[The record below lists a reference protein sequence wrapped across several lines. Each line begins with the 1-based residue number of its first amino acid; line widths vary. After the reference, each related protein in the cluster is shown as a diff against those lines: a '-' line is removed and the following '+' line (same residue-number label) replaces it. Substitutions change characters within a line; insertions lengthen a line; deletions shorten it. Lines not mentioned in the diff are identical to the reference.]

1 MKKLRRWRDI
11 SYAWKKAITPISF
24 PRIRITKVQK
34 NTIANYAG
42 SVWSA
47 VMGLVFVPLYIKI
60 MGIESFG
67 LVGVYYTLQG
77 LFVVLD
83 LGLSTTLNRELAL
96 LSARDANAQQSRD
109 FVRTLEII
117 YWGTGILIALCVISC
132 SGLIARH
139 WVKAQGLSPDSV
151 SQTILIMGVA
161 MALQWP
167 FELYGAGLKG
177 LQKQVLW
184 NSVLILGA
192 TVRGVGSVLVLWL
205 VSPRVEAFFLWQI
218 AAAALQTAA
227 MAYSLW
233 HSLPQGKGKS
243 RFQVSILRGILSF
256 SGGMTGIL
264 VLSTVLSQAD
274 KVVLSKLLSL
284 EDFGYYT
291 LAWNIASVMSQMVVP
306 VVTSVFPRFSELVSR
321 ADDSGLRDL
330 YHKGCQMVTWL
341 TVPAAALV
349 SAFAGELIFLWMGN
363 QAAAQNAGPILS
375 LLAVGLGLGAQGQ
388 VPGVLQLAYGW
399 TRLGLV
405 VSAVAVVVFV
415 PLLVWIAG
423 LYGGIG
429 AAALWIALNGV
440 GLMVAVP
447 VMHTRLL
454 KGEFRRWCLRDL
466 GLPAVVAIAVVL
478 TGRKLMPLSM
488 SNIGLLV
495 YFAAIFAAALGA
507 TLLAAPLIRQEA
519 VSAIGRRRL

>member
-11 SYAWKKAITPISF
+11 SYPGKTAITPISF
-24 PRIRITKVQK
+24 PRIRMTKVQM

-42 SVWSA
+42 SIWSA
-47 VMGLVFVPLYIKI
+47 VMGLVFVPLYIKF
-60 MGIESFG
+60 MGMESFG
-67 LVGVYYTLQG
+67 LVGVYFTLQAI
-77 LFVVLD
+77 FVVLD

-96 LSARDANAQQSRD
+96 LSARDASARQSRD

-117 YWGTGILIALCVISC
+117 YWGIGILIALCVISC

-139 WVKAQGLSPDSV
+139 WVKAQGLSIDSV
-151 SQTILIMGVA
+151 TQTIRIMGIA

-167 FELYGAGLKG
+167 CELYGAGLKG
-177 LQKQVLW
+177 MQKQVLW
-184 NSVLILGA
+184 NSVLVFGA
-192 TVRGVGSVLVLWL
+192 TIRGVGCVLVLWL

-218 AAAALQTAA
+218 AASGLQTAA
-227 MAYSLW
+227 MAFSLW
-233 HSLPQGKGKS
+233 YTLPRGRGRS
-243 RFQVSILRGILSF
+243 RFQVSILQGILSF
-256 SGGMTGIL
+256 SAGMTGIL

-274 KVVLSKLLSL
+274 KVILSKILTL

-291 LAWNIASVMSQMVVP
+291 LAWNMASVMSQMVAP
-306 VVTSVFPRFSELVSR
+306 VVTSVFPRFSELVSHD
-321 ADDSGLRDL
+321 DDSGLRDL
-330 YHKGCQMVTWL
+330 YHKGCQMVTCL

-349 SAFAGELIFLWMGN
+349 SAFAGEIIFLWMGD

-375 LLAVGLGLGAQGQ
+375 LLVVGIGLGAQGQ

-415 PLLVWIAG
+415 PSFVWIAG

-429 AAALWIALNGV
+429 AAGLWIALNGL

-447 VMHTRLL
+447 IMHTRLL
-454 KGEFRRWCLRDL
+454 KGELRRWCLRDL

-478 TGRKLMPLSM
+478 AGRKLMPLSM

-495 YFAAIFAAALGA
+495 YFAAIYSVALGA
-507 TLLAAPLIRQEA
+507 TLLAAPLIRREA
-519 VSAIGRRRL
+519 VSAIEQRRL